1 MAINKVEYNGTTLID
16 LTGNTVTADKLMAGE
31 TATDR
36 SGEQI
41 TGTVVDSGHAWQDSD
56 GYVHLDDDVGTKA
69 DVSDTTATPSTVLDG
84 EIFYNSAGVRS
95 VGTVTVPTK
104 LSDLT
109 NDLAVSDFQNDAGYL
124 TSYTETDPNIS
135 AWARASSKP
144 SYTASEVGAVP
155 TTRTVNGKAL
165 SSNISLSASDVGALA
180 DSTSI
185 PSKTSDL
192 TNDSGFITASA
203 LPTVNNA
210 TLTIQKN
217 GTTVKT
223 FTANASSNVTANI
236 TVPTAVSDLTN
247 DSGYITA
254 SDNFTGATASAGGA
268 DGTVPAPSTAS
279 AVNLTRTFL
288 SAMGEW
294 RRLSATFGTDATSA
308 TLNIRSYTED
318 GSSSS
323 LLTTTLSAVS
333 ANTAG
338 VMTATDKTNLD
349 NGYIQFDA
357 TATSGD
363 DYDLATALTAL
374 GWLSDVVV

>member
-41 TGTVVDSGHAWQDSD
+41 TGTVVDSGHAWQDSQ

-95 VGTVTVPTK
+95 VGTVTIPTK

-109 NDLAVSDFQNDAGYL
+109 NDLVVSDFQNDAGYL

-165 SSNISLSASDVGALA
+165 SANISLSASDVGALA

-247 DSGYITA
+247 DAGYITGYTETDPTVPSWAKASSKPSYTASEVGAVPTTRTVNGKALSSNISLTA
-254 SDNFTGATASAGGA
+254 SDVGAVATETDPVFSASASAGI
-268 DGTVPAPSTAS
+268 TSTDISNWNNGLIEFNAS
-279 AVNLTRTFL
+279 A
-288 SAMGEW
+288 S
-294 RRLSATFGTDATSA
+294 
-308 TLNIRSYTED
+308 
-318 GSSSS
+318 
-323 LLTTTLSAVS
+323 
-333 ANTAG
+333 
-338 VMTATDKTNLD
+338 
-349 NGYIQFDA
+349 
-357 TATSGD
+357 SGD
-363 DYDLATALTAL
+363 DYNLATALTAL